1 MEVEALPV
9 SEGMKRALR
18 SEGVE
23 RLYPHQVSA
32 IERGLMEGR
41 SMVVSAPTASG
52 KTLLA
57 VLAAYRHLSEGRKV
71 LYLTPLRALTT
82 EKVTEFA
89 RLFGEAGMRVKVR
102 AASGDYDDRGDWLSD
117 SDLVVA
123 TYEKADSLV
132 RHGASWLGRVRLI
145 VVDEVHMIGDRER
158 GPTLE
163 MTVAKLLEVL
173 GGPQVLCLSATIRN
187 AEEIARWLD
196 AELVRSDFRPVPL
209 KEGVL
214 VESENMVLFSD
225 GTSRRLEEM
234 GDGLLAAVRDGLRND
249 GQVLVFAMTR
259 RKAEAYAKR
268 IAGSL
273 VELGDG
279 EELSR
284 YVARALE
291 DRDSPSSEQ
300 LAELISR
307 GVAFHHAGLSFHH
320 RSLVEEAFRSRA
332 LKVLC
337 ATTTLAAG
345 VNLPARTVVIPEY
358 RKYAGS
364 RGYEELSVM
373 EYKQLCGRAGRP
385 KYDRAGYAVLIART
399 PRAARELMNAYVL
412 GEPEKV
418 WSFLASERHLR
429 SHVLSLVAT
438 EIATDEPSLHSI
450 LGRTFFAHQYGQGVL
465 RNKVGPVLEFLEENG
480 MIRRGKGIEATPL
493 GRRVSELYIDPMTA
507 VKMLEL
513 TSGDFVPEEL
523 ATLAV
528 VSMVPDMQDVPVPGV
543 PKSVLSR
550 VAEENR
556 RILPRLP
563 DPDDSP
569 DEYELYLEGLAIAL
583 TLEEWIGEVRE
594 KEIYERMRIEPGDF
608 AVLRERAEWIAYSAG
623 QVLRVVGRRGIA
635 LRFAELAER
644 IRHGVRPDILELVS
658 IPEVGRVRGRE
669 LWRNGFR
676 SLREIAEA
684 PVERLA
690 KVPGIGQRLAERIK
704 AYAVAAAR

>member
-1 MEVEALPV
+1 MEVEALQV

-23 RLYPHQVSA
+23 RLYPHQVVA
-32 IERGLMEGR
+32 IERGLMEGK

-57 VLAAYRHLSEGRKV
+57 LLAAYRHLSEGWKV

-82 EKVTEFA
+82 EKVAEFS
-89 RLFGEAGMRVKVR
+89 RLFGEAGMRVRVR
-102 AASGDYDDRGDWLSD
+102 AASGDYEDRGDWLSD
-117 SDLVVA
+117 SDLIVA

-132 RHGASWLGRVRLI
+132 RHGAPWLGKVRLV
-145 VVDEVHMIGDRER
+145 VVDEVHMIGDGER

-173 GGPQVLCLSATIRN
+173 GEPQVLCLSATIRN
-187 AEEIARWLD
+187 ADELARWLG

-209 KEGVL
+209 REGVL
-214 VESENMVLFSD
+214 VESDGRVLFSD
-225 GTSRRLEEM
+225 GTSKQVGEG
-234 GDGLLAAVRDGLRND
+234 GDGLLAAVREGLRDN

-291 DRDSPSSEQ
+291 DRDSPFSEQ
-300 LAELISR
+300 LAALISR

-332 LKVLC
+332 LRVLC

-358 RKYAGS
+358 RKYAGGG
-364 RGYEELSVM
+364 RYDELSVM

-385 KYDRAGYAVLIART
+385 KYDRVGYAVLIART
-399 PRAARELMNAYVL
+399 PSAARELMNAYVL
-412 GEPEKV
+412 GEPERV
-418 WSFLASERHLR
+418 WSALASERHLR
-429 SHVLSLVAT
+429 SHVLSLVASG
-438 EIATDEPSLHSI
+438 IATDEPSLHRI
-450 LGRTFFAHQYGQGVL
+450 LGRTFFAHQYGPGVL
-465 RNKVGPVLEFLEENG
+465 RNRVGPVLEFLEENG
-480 MIRRGKGIEATPL
+480 MIRGGAGIEVTPL
-493 GRRVSELYIDPMTA
+493 GKRVSELYIDPMTA
-507 VKMLEL
+507 VRTLEL

-523 ATLAV
+523 AMLAV
-528 VSMVPDMQDVPVPGV
+528 VSIVPDMQDVPVPGV
-543 PKSVLSR
+543 PRSVLSR

-556 RILPRLP
+556 RVLPQLP

-569 DEYELYLEGLAIAL
+569 DDYELYLDGLAIAL
-583 TLEEWIGEVRE
+583 TLAEWIEETRE
-594 KEIYERMRIEPGDF
+594 REIYERMRIEPGDF

-623 QVLRVVGRRGIA
+623 QVLRVAGRRGLA
-635 LRFAELAER
+635 SRFAELAER
-644 IRHGVRPDILELVS
+644 IKHGVKPDILELVS

-684 PVERLA
+684 PVERLQA
-690 KVPGIGQRLAERIK
+690 VPGIGPRLAERIK